1 MVLSQA
7 GIVDANVKLESAPER
22 PSGPEKQSN
31 MAEFVIK
38 LADERGR
45 LHQQVEHGY
54 SEAEVR
60 DRFAQ
65 QGYLVY
71 WVKPQG
77 LLSGGF
83 RFRRRRSLKQS
94 SFLVYNQQFL
104 TLIRAGLPILNSLE
118 LLIKRQKDGFLRQI
132 LENVRDRVRGG
143 EALSDAFAAQGVVP
157 KIYTTTL
164 MAGEKSGNMDEVL
177 TRYINLQ
184 RLALSFRK
192 KLVVSLIYPTLLIS
206 VVLIMVTFLF
216 TYVVPKFAELFNSL
230 DAQLPAITVFMLAV
244 GQNSQKYAPFVFLG
258 LVAAG
263 FLLWRWKNTD
273 SGGDRIDRVILG
285 TPLLGDIRLK
295 QQVAA
300 FSRMLATLLQ
310 GGLPLVPSMETAGS
324 SMTSR
329 RILKGVMRASVRVRE
344 GQGLANSLEEQ
355 EIFPGLAVEMIEVG
369 ESTGALPA
377 MLNSVAE
384 FYEEDVQTAL
394 GASMA
399 LIEPLILIVMAVFVG
414 AVLISLY
421 LPIFTLGVH

>member
-1 MVLSQA
+1 
-7 GIVDANVKLESAPER
+7 
-22 PSGPEKQSN
+22 
-31 MAEFVIK
+31 MAEFVVK

-60 DRFAQ
+60 DRFSQ

-77 LLSGGF
+77 LLSGGMSL
-83 RFRRRRSLKQS
+83 RGGRRLKQS
-94 SFLVYNQQFL
+94 SFLVFNQQFL

-118 LLIKRQKDGFLRQI
+118 LLIKRQKDAQLRQY
-132 LENVRDRVRGG
+132 LENVRERVKGG
-143 EALSDAFAAQGVVP
+143 ELLSDAFAAQGVFP

-164 MAGEKSGNMDEVL
+164 MAGEKSGNIDEVMS
-177 TRYINLQ
+177 RYINFQ
-184 RLALSFRK
+184 RLAMTFRK
-192 KLVVSLIYPTLLIS
+192 KLFVSLIYPTLLVT

-230 DAQLPAITVFMLAV
+230 DAKLPSITLFMLAV
-244 GQNSQKYAPFVFLG
+244 GENSQKYAPFVLLG
-258 LVAAG
+258 LVIAG
-263 FLLWRWKNTD
+263 FLLWRWKSTD
-273 SGGDRIDRVILG
+273 RGADRIDRFILSL
-285 TPLLGDIRLK
+285 PLLGDIRLK
-295 QQVAA
+295 HQVAA
-300 FSRMLATLLQ
+300 FSRMLSTLLQ
-310 GGLPLVPSMETAGS
+310 GGLPLVPSMETAGA

-329 RILKGVMRASVRVRE
+329 RILKGIMRASTRVRE
-344 GQGLANSLEEQ
+344 GQGLAGSLEEQ
-355 EIFPGLAVEMIEVG
+355 KIFPDLAVEMIEVG

-399 LIEPLILIVMAVFVG
+399 LIEPLILIVMAIFVG
-414 AVLISLY
+414 GVLISLY
-421 LPIFTLGVH
+421 LPIFTLGVHS